1 CDTWSTGANWT
12 TRMSQLLD
20 QFKINFAFF
29 QIDSC
34 NLDLDFITQTED
46 LTAVLADQTLAAL
59 IKDKEVIAQL
69 AHMHHTIDIEV
80 FQCDKQTKFSRST
93 DNSDKLFTK
102 MLPHIVTFQPGRY
115 RTRCFIGT

>member
-1 CDTWSTGANWT
+1 IITGLGFLRTLMIIEDFLFCFRTWCRFFFCDTWSTGANWT

-80 FQCDKQTKFSRST
+80 FQCDKQTKF
-93 DNSDKLFTK
+93 
-102 MLPHIVTFQPGRY
+102 
-115 RTRCFIGT
+115 